1 MLSNRYI
8 ILLVILLL
16 NISCVGSESKT
27 STLNKNPLKKITFDI
42 NKINNEGL
50 CGPKDSLVSVD
61 YEFCIPGSTSY
72 VEEIIEIDP
81 TVIIHKDSSGRIGC
95 SQEEYLCIG
104 NTLQKDFK
112 DVLSKLAS
120 LTYIRRI
127 DRCFWE

>member
-8 ILLVILLL
+8 ILLIILLL
-16 NISCVGSESKT
+16 NINCAGGESNT
-27 STLNKNPLKKITFDI
+27 STLNKNPLMKITFDI

-61 YEFCIPGSTSY
+61 YEFCIPGNTSY
-72 VEEIIEIDP
+72 VEEIIKIDP
-81 TVIIHKDSSGRIGC
+81 TVVVHKDSSGRIGC